1 MNFEMKHNGSR
12 IFNGTAGPP
21 QQTSLHHLNNHHL
34 NPNPFVTKSIHHLN
48 NLNGFNYSTGSN
60 QPNSS
65 FVHLNK
71 SHHPFSNYHYLT
83 PGSNYHHYYHP
94 YPLDSKGLYRINSA
108 LNLDHIEFETNLKRE
123 FGSVSS
129 IGALSNN
136 YPHHAAYSTNPNA
149 HHHANAVAPL
159 HSNQEH
165 LLSFYSILK
174 EFKRQNLENHQ
185 PPGGK
190 SGGGFVTS
198 SSNKIHDYLR
208 ARSEMSN
215 ADLVTNG
222 NTNLAKG
229 SNYDKLAHSHLHEAS
244 PHKKLFPS
252 FSVDGAFNSKL
263 ITSNHPYLVTTSNHH
278 HHASPSPYHPAN
290 ELSASASLSAYH
302 SSNCKLTNL
311 TNLTNNHNNHHHS
324 NAASLIGSNLAL
336 DDCVQPSPRV
346 KKKLSYKIWEISK
359 SEKNLKSKQPCK
371 MSGESSSGGKPDA
384 GSSTVDG
391 SSTRAI
397 FKKFTRIGSSKNVS
411 SSSNS
416 NASSGEQGTI
426 QEEYRSLNQA
436 VSTTHLDDP
445 EVRFEEKLR
454 KKGRQSVLLFLCKLQ
469 LLL

>member
-1 MNFEMKHNGSR
+1 MKHNGSR

-21 QQTSLHHLNNHHL
+21 PQTSLHHLNNHH
-34 NPNPFVTKSIHHLN
+34 PNPFLTKSIHH
-48 NLNGFNYSTGSN
+48 LNGFNYSTGN
-60 QPNSS
+60 PPNSS

-83 PGSNYHHYYHP
+83 PGSNYPHYYHP

-129 IGALSNN
+129 IGALGNN
-136 YPHHAAYSTNPNA
+136 YPYPTNAGYSTGPT

-190 SGGGFVTS
+190 SGFVTS

-222 NTNLAKG
+222 NPNLAKG
-229 SNYDKLAHSHLHEAS
+229 SNYDKLAHHLHEAS

-252 FSVDGAFNSKL
+252 FSADAAYNGKL
-263 ITSNHPYLVTTSNHH
+263 ITSNPHPYLVTTSN

-311 TNLTNNHNNHHHS
+311 TNNHNNHHNNHHSNHHS

-359 SEKNLKSKQPCK
+359 SEKNLKSKCK
-371 MSGESSSGGKPDA
+371 MSGESSTGGKPDA

-411 SSSNS
+411 SGSNS
-416 NASSGEQGTI
+416 NASSGEQAAI

-454 KKGRQSVLLFLCKLQ
+454 KKGRFLCKL

>member
-21 QQTSLHHLNNHHL
+21 QQTSLHHLNNHLL

-48 NLNGFNYSTGSN
+48 NPTTFNYPTTGN

-65 FVHLNK
+65 YVHLNK
-71 SHHPFSNYHYLT
+71 SHHPFNNYHYLA
-83 PGSNYHHYYHP
+83 PSNYHHYYH
-94 YPLDSKGLYRINSA
+94 PLDSKGLYRINSA

-129 IGALSNN
+129 IGALGNN
-136 YPHHAAYSTNPNA
+136 YPHHHAPFSTVPN
-149 HHHANAVAPL
+149 HHHPAAVAPL
-159 HSNQEH
+159 HSQQDH

-174 EFKRQNLENHQ
+174 EFKRQNLENGH
-185 PPGGK
+185 PTK
-190 SGGGFVTS
+190 SFVTS
-198 SSNKIHDYLR
+198 SSNKIHDYLK

-222 NTNLAKG
+222 VPNLAKG
-229 SNYDKLAHSHLHEAS
+229 PTHDKLAHLHE
-244 PHKKLFPS
+244 PHKKLFAG
-252 FSVDGAFNSKL
+252 FAVDGAYPNKL
-263 ITSNHPYLVTTSNHH
+263 ITNHHHPYLVTNNHH
-278 HHASPSPYHPAN
+278 PHHPSPSPYPPN

-302 SSNCKLTNL
+302 SSNCKLTNI
-311 TNLTNNHNNHHHS
+311 TNQHHNHHHS
-324 NAASLIGSNLAL
+324 ASLIGSNLAL

-346 KKKLSYKIWEISK
+346 KKKLSYKIWEINRTDK
-359 SEKNLKSKQPCK
+359 SIKSKQPIK
-371 MSGESSSGGKPDA
+371 MSGESSKNEPG
-384 GSSTVDG
+384 STVDG

-416 NASSGEQGTI
+416 NASSGEQSTI

-454 KKGRQSVLLFLCKLQ
+454 KKGRQPLSWSLEERASRFQ
-469 LLL
+469 RANFFGESIRN